1 MDQWYRVDREI
12 KSRNIRKMID
22 LRKIGWL
29 IAKWEKMIKMCTYA
43 LTKKKRDKYVVAE
56 SKERKRR
63 NSGEKEGK
71 RKLKKKCKKT

>member
-1 MDQWYRVDREI
+1 
-12 KSRNIRKMID
+12 
-22 LRKIGWL
+22 
-29 IAKWEKMIKMCTYA
+29 MIKMCTYA